1 MGKGMV
7 YKLAPTARMNVRT
20 WDIVRVGCRSPGE
33 GHVGFIR
40 QVRIQSTILAYL
52 ILELSLEAFCEPL

>member
-1 MGKGMV
+1 
-7 YKLAPTARMNVRT
+7 MNVRT

-40 QVRIQSTILAYL
+40 QVQIQSTILAYL
-52 ILELSLEAFCEPL
+52 ALDLSLEAFCEPI